1 MRGMGIRN
9 FIGGITIVLALGLA
23 TLANAKEEPEWEF
36 TVQESKLAAFEAV
49 LLHPK
54 EDNWLLTCRMRVK
67 SLKLVPRVSEVE
79 LVGLAEVEEGAEEE
93 VVWEKSHTIRRKDFE
108 AAYGGGRSQFVRV
121 FLRDIPENVVEVQL
135 RYGSE
140 EGAE

>member
-1 MRGMGIRN
+1 MGIRGI
-9 FIGGITIVLALGLA
+9 IGSITIVLALALA
-23 TLANAKEEPEWEF
+23 TLGNAKEEPEWEF
-36 TVQESKLAAFEAV
+36 TVKESNLATFEAV

-54 EDNWLLTCRMRVK
+54 EENWLLTCRMRVK

-79 LVGLAEVEEGAEEE
+79 LVGLAAVEEGEVEE
-93 VVWEKSHTIRRKDFE
+93 VVWEKSHTVRRKDFE